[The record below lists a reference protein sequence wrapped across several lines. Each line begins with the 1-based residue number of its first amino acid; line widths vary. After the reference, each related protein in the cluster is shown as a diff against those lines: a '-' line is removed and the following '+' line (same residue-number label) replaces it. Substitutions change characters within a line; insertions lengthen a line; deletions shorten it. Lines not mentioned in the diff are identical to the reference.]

1 MFLVLGVG
9 KGRQHVG
16 QRREGQIKAIHMVL
30 AEDCHPDLGVARDG
44 PLGGLQG
51 SRDQPQQGRL
61 SNACRIVQ
69 TVEIHPHQG

>member
-16 QRREGQIKAIHMVL
+16 QRREGQIKAIHVVL

-51 SRDQPQQGRL
+51 SRD
-61 SNACRIVQ
+61 
-69 TVEIHPHQG
+69 